1 MKKRRIAS
9 TRHMSKDDKRRLQL
23 NKRLDQKTIE
33 NKRTK
38 FAHPTDS
45 KLFVK
50 TNGSETVRAPLNKR
64 LIAIILAI
72 VMVVGLIPAGIFMLR
87 PKAANADYSMGPV
100 TMNVRI
106 NGEDLDEAVTAT
118 VKAGTITA
126 DSIDLGDIQLPEGAN
141 YVKALLVDRYT
152 NAETPIYAVGSRGS
166 TNYYSINRDGYT
178 GVEQT
183 SKDKLVL
190 VFANKYQVEFNAN
203 VDSSNKW
210 TVTDFGTFR
219 TNAIKDE
226 DGETY
231 FIYGGENLKI
241 TEISPFEDCTI
252 SKVTYS
258 TYSGTTPLNSGSES
272 VKNNT
277 ASIPADMY
285 SGDKIRVNVNFNAV
299 ESYSVQDARYMS
311 ASKYYANYKGID
323 NHGGVTESDSDM
335 NPGHTLDVVRPGHTA
350 DFYVYSQKNS
360 SIGIGAVWRL
370 AMMSIN
376 GVNLYLPNDDGAE
389 GSFAETPFRG
399 GEDNKIK
406 VTFVKK
412 NSTSLDGSNR
422 VLYKVEVPNVHE
434 NLEVN
439 YYFTNIKERKVTLT
453 GLRGVKQTAAAVE
466 NEPLLDTLFGRYYTY
481 DSNKQ
486 NSYSAFN
493 DRSNIFNL
501 VSANLVAYT
510 VKSGYNP
517 YSYTYKMYYNNVE
530 QSAAIRM
537 ADQAGTVDQII
548 VAAGNNEAS
557 GNFNTDYRYW
567 GKTDNTDVKNHTT
580 AKYGR
585 NELLLTTL
593 DTNTKQTGDLW
604 YGIALNRSDSMN
616 QQLYLNINPYPY
628 ALALD
633 PNQGTMRG
641 SSETWVDSNT
651 YTVESANALF
661 IPSEKPVREGYIFK
675 GWRLVSAKDNET
687 ISGDD
692 YLYQPSDRVY
702 IDSTTIDN
710 AFGEKTDSTNQA
722 VQIIKMRAVWEASQT
737 AFTTTVDVNVYKQDG
752 IDSENDKAPVFP
764 NTPIENGSEAQ
775 IANIKTALLDDKTG
789 LINDAHFVIAEDST
803 EPFKTSKDGPNVF
816 NRYYIY
822 RLEDLTVKNTVLGYP
837 KTQLYPVTIT
847 FTPDTEEPAVPLDQ
861 AVTLL
866 NDGIA
871 TVTKEEDNNQVIYTR
886 SMAAD
891 DTVTLSVPY
900 GWSYSISVAENAE
913 DYSTTYDPKNSGTI
927 KDTTEVEIT
936 NIDASSGVETNKY
949 ISGPDEHGKY
959 TLTLEAWA
967 NRASFTKPKK
977 EASTT
982 PLDIA
987 LVVDQSGSMTTGDM
1001 GKDYQRVTTDTS
1013 WSIKDIS
1020 DYGETLFYR
1029 VGSTDKYYPV
1039 LMGEGTLYEAA
1050 EPIAANKM
1058 YGGGHDSAVF
1068 GLGDGDTNTSGV
1080 SSYPHFNVKTEY
1092 YYPDNSNVM
1101 HRVFYITDGSW
1112 RHYCAYPYYYVSLN
1126 DQFESYEEWV
1136 GETGM
1141 WIGWDPNPTLFVDKS
1156 QNAPWSTIVNEQ
1168 RVRLVSRDGTKG
1180 GTQYSATNLGKRQN
1194 KSWDILGLDWDN
1206 GVHYHYTW
1214 TDDAASVKGCY
1225 QVKDGTTYNYLY
1237 YIDDEGNKVSLN
1249 NAPSRTGASI
1259 PSEITHFSD
1268 NDPDAVVY
1276 TDDQTAYSG
1285 SLYKA
1290 TGVTRLKALQ
1300 DAVNDFTTLVASNA
1314 QEYQVDHRISLI
1326 GFAGNGV
1333 PALSGSGH
1341 YNYSGWNSKWDYV
1354 NTGLYIPGAQKYTWE
1369 NNQKNTSES
1378 GFKNYIT
1385 LDGDGMTQTSERYI
1399 NKHYFVA
1406 GDSTQAYYK
1415 ESWQAEPVIYNGS
1428 SWVNLKGE
1436 ARGNYTFYKPNTLT
1450 GLTNEDYAASLVSVS
1465 QKDDDNKPNGA
1476 VNTFITSSINNFG
1489 AYGGTYTSY
1498 GMAMANQVLAQ
1509 ANRQSRKIIIVFTDG
1524 EPGANGFDNNIAGE
1538 ALADGGIAKE
1548 HDYEIYT
1555 VGLYKTNPGD
1565 AVNNFMR
1572 QLSSQY
1578 STSQI
1583 DYYAAEGEPKTTN
1596 NYGLGTGDKA
1606 LDNTQT
1612 YYYTKDGK
1620 TYAVNAIRRGSSSL
1634 GWWKHGT
1641 NSYTLVTPKSKDS
1654 GAGTEVFYN
1663 RKNNNGNSD
1672 YIVTADDVSTDSL
1685 YWSSAGEPIYFEYR
1699 WYDTDNNIVIPKS
1712 GPNSEG
1718 EQFFQISMTNRN
1730 PGTPYYYQASDEAS
1744 LKAAFQSISD
1754 SVYSTT
1760 TVMHLGSDNSELRD
1774 FITDKFTDLN
1784 KDNITI
1790 ATVEGKVTGTGD
1802 NQTITWLDGSNG
1814 TTDTTRDITS
1824 TDDIIVDGNNL
1835 RVLNYDYSGNYI
1847 AADRP
1852 ASDGNGKKIV
1862 VTVSG
1867 LTPTETGFNLKSN
1880 ETTSGIYELLHEND
1894 DMSKPLIGEELLKVF
1909 PVPEVNRPEYKLVVD
1924 GDDKDVKY
1932 GVTVQ
1937 FKHGNDYVTDA
1948 DLAKYL
1954 DEKTL
1959 QHLPKNGNSYT
1970 LWSDVSAGNG
1980 TATYSAILE
1989 NIFKQLPPEY
1999 IVLATVSKTD
2009 ATPDAFIYS
2018 VTRNGES
2025 SDDVKFDSPFVITPN
2040 NTSIEI
2046 TSKRKTQNVVIR
2058 KLTVASDESNDYT
2071 DKGKKFDIKVKLLD
2085 SSGHD
2090 IDGALTYGDTTY
2102 DENGELVLS
2111 LRHDQSRVIEVPST
2125 YRLEVQEEDTAEYED
2140 DYYFSTNDSDL
2151 GDSVGEKK
2159 AEVQI
2164 LETNAYNRIT
2174 VQNTLD
2180 TIPQTGILDN
2190 LKFAW
2195 YIWVAIGV
2203 CLFAT
2208 AGFAVYDR
2216 RRRKYE
2222 AS

>member
-23 NKRLDQKTIE
+23 NKRLDQKTSE
-33 NKRTK
+33 NKRAK
-38 FAHPTDS
+38 FAHPSDS
-45 KLFVK
+45 RMFVK
-50 TNGSETVRAPLNKR
+50 ASGSETVRAPLNKR

-126 DSIDLGDIQLPEGAN
+126 DSIDLGDIQMPEGAK

-203 VDSSNKW
+203 VDNSNKW

-226 DGETY
+226 NGETY

-241 TEISPFEDCTI
+241 TEISPFEDCAI

-299 ESYSVQDARYMS
+299 EGYSVQDARYMS
-311 ASKYYANYKGID
+311 GSKYYANYKGID
-323 NHGGVTESDSDM
+323 NHGGITENDNDM

-412 NSTSLDGSNR
+412 NATSLDGSNR

-466 NEPLLDTLFGRYYTY
+466 NEPLLDTFFGRYYTY

-537 ADQAGTVDQII
+537 AEQAGTVDQII

-567 GKTDNTDVKNHTT
+567 GKTDNNDVKNNTT

-604 YGIALNRSDSMN
+604 YGIALNRSNSMN

-651 YTVESANALF
+651 YTVESTNALF
-661 IPSEKPVREGYIFK
+661 VPSEKPVREGYIFK

-702 IDSTTIDN
+702 IDSTAIDN
-710 AFGEKTDSTNQA
+710 AFGVKTDSTNQT
-722 VQIIKMRAVWEASQT
+722 VQQIKMRAEWEASQT
-737 AFTTTVDVNVYKQDG
+737 AYTTSVEVNVYKQDG
-752 IDSENDKAPVFP
+752 IDPENDKAPVFP

-847 FTPDTEEPAVPLDQ
+847 FTPDIENPAVPLDQ
-861 AVTLL
+861 AVALMD
-866 NDGIA
+866 DGIA
-871 TVTKEEDNNQVIYTR
+871 TVTSDADNNQVIYTR

-927 KDTTEVEIT
+927 KDTTEIEIT

-949 ISGPDEHGKY
+949 ISGPDENGKY

-1001 GKDYQRVTTDTS
+1001 GTSYAPVTSDTN
-1013 WSIKDIS
+1013 WSMKDIAE
-1020 DYGETLFYR
+1020 YGETLFYR
-1029 VGSTDKYYPV
+1029 IGSTEKYYPV

-1058 YGGGHDSAVF
+1058 FGGGHDSTF
-1068 GLGDGDTNTSGV
+1068 GINGIGSK
-1080 SSYPHFNVKTEY
+1080 PHFNVQTDY
-1092 YYPDNSNVM
+1092 YYPDEYNVM
-1101 HRVFYITDGSW
+1101 HRIFFITIGSDL
-1112 RHYCAYPYYYVSLN
+1112 HYCAYPYYYTNLN
-1126 DQFESYEEWV
+1126 DSYEQIDEWYPRNAIA
-1136 GETGM
+1136 
-1141 WIGWDPNPTLFVDKS
+1141 WLSNDDFVDGTGKYILNSIPDEYDPWKS
-1156 QNAPWSTIVNEQ
+1156 IVTENHIKI
-1168 RVRLVSRDGTKG
+1168 VDGKTGNPG
-1180 GTQYSATNLGKRQN
+1180 GLSLTAENLGYRHVGVTP
-1194 KSWDILGLDWDN
+1194 IFDWGVTIFGQHFGYAWGSNADKMN
-1206 GVHYHYTW
+1206 GTFLP
-1214 TDDAASVKGCY
+1214 KE
-1225 QVKDGTTYNYLY
+1225 GTTYNYLY
-1237 YIDDEGNKVSLN
+1237 YIDDEGNKISLN
-1249 NAPSRTGASI
+1249 NSPSRTGASI

-1268 NDPDAVVY
+1268 NNPDAVVY
-1276 TDDQTAYSG
+1276 TDDQTAYRG
-1285 SLYKA
+1285 TLYKA

-1300 DAVNDFTTLVASNA
+1300 DAVTDFTTLVAANA

-1354 NTGLYIPGAQKYTWE
+1354 NTGLYLPDATKKYY
-1369 NNQKNTSES
+1369 NSTSGETEETVS
-1378 GFKNYIT
+1378 GFKNYETINSFS
-1385 LDGDGMTQTSERYI
+1385 QINYNPYI
-1399 NKHYFVA
+1399 NKHYYVA
-1406 GDSTQAYYK
+1406 NSNCG
-1415 ESWQAEPVIYNGS
+1415 ESWNAEPVKHNGTVWKTLSGVTKTRS
-1428 SWVNLKGE
+1428 SSTPFWD
-1436 ARGNYTFYKPNTLT
+1436 TNTSSLQP
-1450 GLTNEDYAASLVSVS
+1450 EDYKKALVPVS
-1465 QKDDDNKPNGA
+1465 EKNGTEITGT
-1476 VNTFITSSINNFG
+1476 VNSFLTTSINNFG

-1509 ANRQSRKIIIVFTDG
+1509 ANRDSRKIIIVFTDG

-1538 ALADGGIAKE
+1538 ALADGGIAKKKG
-1548 HDYEIYT
+1548 YEVYT

-1565 AVNNFMR
+1565 TVNNFMK

-1578 STSQI
+1578 SISQT
-1583 DYYAAEGEPKTTN
+1583 DYYAAEGNPTATN
-1596 NYGLGTGDKA
+1596 NHGLGNGDKA

-1620 TYAVNAIRRGSSSL
+1620 TYAVNAIRRGASSL
-1634 GWWKHGT
+1634 GWWKHGADGT
-1641 NSYTLVTPKSKDS
+1641 YTLVTPVSTDS
-1654 GAGTEVFYN
+1654 GAGSEEFYE
-1663 RKNNNGNSD
+1663 NGSRINGAN
-1672 YIVTADDVSTDSL
+1672 ADTNKV
-1685 YWSSAGEPIYFEYR
+1685 YQSSSGENIYYEYR

-1712 GPNSEG
+1712 GENSDG
-1718 EQFFQISMTNRN
+1718 VQFFQTAMNNLN
-1730 PGTPYYYQASDEAS
+1730 PGTPYYYQASDEIS

-1790 ATVEGKVTGTGD
+1790 ATVEGEVTGTGD

-1814 TTDTTRDITS
+1814 TTDTTRPITS

-1862 VTVSG
+1862 VTVRG
-1867 LTPTETGFNLKSN
+1867 LTPTKTGFNLKSN

-1894 DMSKPLIGEELLKVF
+1894 DMSKPLIGEELLKDF

-1954 DEKTL
+1954 DETTL

-1970 LWSDVSAGNG
+1970 LWSDVSARNG

-2009 ATPDAFIYS
+2009 ATPDAFTYS

-2125 YRLEVQEEDTAEYED
+2125 YRLEVQEEDKAEYED

-2180 TIPQTGILDN
+2180 TTPQTGILDN